1 MKNKLNVENMRDAFR
16 IQTFKTLIRA
26 VEIPGVGVPGVDS
39 FGKFAGVIAGVASF
53 SLELTP

>member
-1 MKNKLNVENMRDAFR
+1 MLVADPLLFLSVYRGNND
-16 IQTFKTLIRA
+16 RA